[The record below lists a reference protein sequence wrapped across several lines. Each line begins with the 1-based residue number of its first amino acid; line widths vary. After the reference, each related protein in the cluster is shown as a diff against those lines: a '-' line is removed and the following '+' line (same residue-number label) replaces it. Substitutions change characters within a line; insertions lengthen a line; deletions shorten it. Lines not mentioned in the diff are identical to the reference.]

1 VGAASS
7 RDHLISRLEAAPTG
21 VFFMVTYGGLALSC
35 IMHMQILN
43 ILQCIKLWDAC
54 LKLKY
59 GGVAKF
65 LDVMMKCGILENC
78 GLAV

>member
-1 VGAASS
+1 LAY
-7 RDHLISRLEAAPTG
+7 LKLE
-21 VFFMVTYGGLALSC
+21 V
-35 IMHMQILN
+35 
-43 ILQCIKLWDAC
+43 AC

-59 GGVAKF
+59 GGIAKF